1 MGRVPAPRAWP
12 ASFLTPHNPHPQ
24 PPTLPGVLRASFW
37 LTSLLFIPL
46 GLVLYFL
53 PSSLAATLGVAPLWL
68 PRVAGGLLLA
78 WGAFQVA
85 AGFVPDAVKVGGL
98 AGGNLLT
105 VAALL
110 PAALR
115 DGSLPPAVRT
125 LMLALAGALLLLAVV
140 GILSAP
146 SRRRASAKVEP

>member
-1 MGRVPAPRAWP
+1 MLRV
-12 ASFLTPHNPHPQ
+12 
-24 PPTLPGVLRASFW
+24 SFW
-37 LTSLLFIPL
+37 LTALLFIPL
-46 GLVLYFL
+46 GLLLYFL
-53 PSSLAATLGVAPLWL
+53 PPAVAATLGVSPLWL

-85 AGFVPDAVKVGGL
+85 ASFAPDAVKVGGL

-115 DGSLPPAVRT
+115 GDALPSAVRM

-140 GILSAP
+140 AMLSVP
-146 SRRRASAKVEP
+146 SRRDHNKGVNL

>member
-1 MGRVPAPRAWP
+1 M
-12 ASFLTPHNPHPQ
+12 
-24 PPTLPGVLRASFW
+24 LRASFW
-37 LTSLLFIPL
+37 LTALLFIPL
-46 GLVLYFL
+46 GLLLYFL
-53 PSSLAATLGVAPLWL
+53 PPSLAATLGVSPLWL

-85 AGFVPDAVKVGGL
+85 AGFAPDAVKVGGL

-115 DGSLPPAVRT
+115 GDALTPAMRT
-125 LMLALAGALLLLAVV
+125 LMLGLSGALLLLAVV
-140 GILSAP
+140 ALLSLP
-146 SRRRASAKVEP
+146 SRRSPSAKVEQ

>member
-1 MGRVPAPRAWP
+1 MAEPTHARQLR
-12 ASFLTPHNPHPQ
+12 
-24 PPTLPGVLRASFW
+24 TLPGVLRASFW
-37 LTSLLFIPL
+37 LTALLFIPL
-46 GLVLYFL
+46 GLLLYFL
-53 PSSLAATLGVAPLWL
+53 PPSLAATLGVSPLWL

-85 AGFVPDAVKVGGL
+85 AGVAPDAAKVGGL

-115 DGSLPPAVRT
+115 GEALPPVVRT
-125 LMLALAGALLLLAVV
+125 LLLTVSVALLLLAVLAIV
-140 GILSAP
+140 AVP
-146 SRRRASAKVEP
+146 SPRTRPVKVDQ

>member
-1 MGRVPAPRAWP
+1 MLRV
-12 ASFLTPHNPHPQ
+12 
-24 PPTLPGVLRASFW
+24 SFW
-37 LTSLLFIPL
+37 LTALLFIPL
-46 GLVLYFL
+46 GLLLYFL
-53 PSSLAATLGVAPLWL
+53 PPSLAATLGVSPLWL

-85 AGFVPDAVKVGGL
+85 AGFAPDAVRVGGL

-115 DGSLPPAVRT
+115 GDALPPAVRT
-125 LMLALAGALLLLAVV
+125 LMLALSGALLLLAVV
-140 GILSAP
+140 ALLSLP
-146 SRRRASAKVEP
+146 SRRSPSAKVEQ

>member
-1 MGRVPAPRAWP
+1 M
-12 ASFLTPHNPHPQ
+12 
-24 PPTLPGVLRASFW
+24 LRASFW
-37 LTSLLFIPL
+37 LTALLFIPL
-46 GLVLYFL
+46 GLLLYFL
-53 PSSLAATLGVAPLWL
+53 PPPLAATLGVSPLWL
-68 PRVAGGLLLA
+68 PRVAGGLMLA

-85 AGFVPDAVKVGGL
+85 AAFAPDAVKVGGL

>member
-1 MGRVPAPRAWP
+1 M
-12 ASFLTPHNPHPQ
+12 
-24 PPTLPGVLRASFW
+24 LRASFW
-37 LTSLLFIPL
+37 LTALLFIPL
-46 GLVLYFL
+46 GLLLYFL
-53 PSSLAATLGVAPLWL
+53 PPPLAATLGVSPLWL

>member
-1 MGRVPAPRAWP
+1 M
-12 ASFLTPHNPHPQ
+12 
-24 PPTLPGVLRASFW
+24 LRASFW
-37 LTSLLFIPL
+37 LTALLFIPL
-46 GLVLYFL
+46 GLLLYFL
-53 PSSLAATLGVAPLWL
+53 PPALAATLGVSPLWL

-85 AGFVPDAVKVGGL
+85 AGFAPDAVRVGGL

-115 DGSLPPAVRT
+115 GDALPPAVRT
-125 LMLALAGALLLLAVV
+125 LMLALSGALLLLAVV
-140 GILSAP
+140 ALLSLP
-146 SRRRASAKVEP
+146 SRRSSSAKVEQ

>member
-1 MGRVPAPRAWP
+1 M
-12 ASFLTPHNPHPQ
+12 
-24 PPTLPGVLRASFW
+24 LRASFW
-37 LTSLLFIPL
+37 LTALLFIPL
-46 GLVLYFL
+46 GLLLYFL
-53 PSSLAATLGVAPLWL
+53 PPPLAATLGVSPLWL
-68 PRVAGGLLLA
+68 PRVAGGLMLA